1 MPEPHGG
8 TSARGRHPS
17 EVVAMWAFRLCSDFS
32 PGVDDELNGSG
43 QELPLLKA
51 NGEPRVSSAS
61 AGAP

>member
-1 MPEPHGG
+1 
-8 TSARGRHPS
+8 
-17 EVVAMWAFRLCSDFS
+17 MWAFRLCSDFS
-32 PGVDDELNGSG
+32 PGVDDELNGNG